1 MSRKQCTCAILPGSI
16 VNTLY
21 QGLVSHYACI
31 FSLALRLFALFE
43 NPVGIMLYMVLSRYH
58 WFWFECCVVKKLL
71 GSLVILKLNANV
83 ENTNV

>member
-1 MSRKQCTCAILPGSI
+1 MSRKQYTCASVPGSI

-31 FSLALRLFALFE
+31 FFSRAKAFE
-43 NPVGIMLYMVLSRYH
+43 NPVGIMLYIVLSRYH